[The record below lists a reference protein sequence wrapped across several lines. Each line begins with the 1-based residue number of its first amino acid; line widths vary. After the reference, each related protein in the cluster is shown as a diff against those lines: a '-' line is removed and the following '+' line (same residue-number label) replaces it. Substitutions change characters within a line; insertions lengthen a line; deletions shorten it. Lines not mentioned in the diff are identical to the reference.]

1 MKKTQEIS
9 KNIADEIYRKH
20 DLQLKKNQVIGEI
33 ESLLKK
39 HPSLNNNI
47 SFALGSLTL
56 KDAKAVLSIILNELK
71 QINIGWN
78 KTYKKE
84 YRYFIQ
90 EKKQNNIKSF
100 IFLFFILL
108 LAQHSKKLKQ
118 VEKIKE
124 LRIKALLETDISDF
138 IIKKSNVQPI
148 GKIKGSTK
156 NRL

>member
-9 KNIADEIYRKH
+9 KKIADEIYRKYQ
-20 DLQLKKNQVIGEI
+20 LQLKKSLVIGEI

-39 HPSLNNNI
+39 HPNLKNNI
-47 SFALGSLTL
+47 SLGSLTL
-56 KDAKAVLSIILNELK
+56 KDAKAVLSIILNEIK
-71 QINIGWN
+71 QINTDWN

-90 EKKQNNIKSF
+90 EKKQSNIKSF
-100 IFLFFILL
+100 IFLFFIFL

-124 LRIKALLETDISDF
+124 LRLKALIEIDISDF
-138 IIKKSNVQPI
+138 IIKKNNVQQF
-148 GKIKGSTK
+148 GKIKSSTK

>member
-1 MKKTQEIS
+1 MDKTQEIS
-9 KNIADEIYRKH
+9 RKIADKIYRKYQ
-20 DLQLKKNQVIGEI
+20 LQLKKSLVIGEI

-39 HPSLNNNI
+39 HPNLRNNI

-71 QINIGWN
+71 QINIGWD

-90 EKKQNNIKSF
+90 EKKQSNIKSF
-100 IFLFFILL
+100 IFLFFIFL

-124 LRIKALLETDISDF
+124 LRLKALIEADISDF
-138 IIKKSNVQPI
+138 IIKKNNVKQVR
-148 GKIKGSTK
+148 KIKSSTK